1 MLIQFMFISGCETRS
16 IVPVGVFL
24 GLICLMIHTYKMDE
38 KKERKASYPN
48 LKSNKQMYMQP
59 FIMCNDTTGKG
70 FTVSIYIR
78 ETLRE
83 LASCFTKILIEL
95 LTTNVTREMA
105 L

>member
-1 MLIQFMFISGCETRS
+1 M
-16 IVPVGVFL
+16 
-24 GLICLMIHTYKMDE
+24 KK
-38 KKERKASYPN
+38 KKEKQVIPIN

-59 FIMCNDTTGKG
+59 FIMYNDTTGKG

-78 ETLRE
+78 EKMRE

-105 L
+105 F